1 MAPATAQGEQ
11 MEKVLFP
18 VLNQAA
24 VLLQIPAQAE
34 VSVVLA
40 DDQYIQELNR
50 QYRGQDCVTD
60 VLSFALNEGDE
71 PAVLNGP
78 EQTLLGDI
86 VISLP
91 AAARQ
96 AEEYGHSV
104 AREVAYLAVHGLL
117 HLLGYDHQTAA
128 AQAVMREREEEILRA
143 AALARD

>member
-1 MAPATAQGEQ
+1 MSPVTALGEQ
-11 MEKVLFP
+11 MEKMLPP

-24 VLLQIPAQAE
+24 DLLHIPTQTE

-40 DDQYIQELNR
+40 DDNYIKQLNW
-50 QYRGQDCVTD
+50 QYRGLDCATD

-78 EQTLLGDI
+78 AQTLLGDI

-91 AAARQ
+91 TAERQ
-96 AEEYGHSV
+96 AAEYGHAV
-104 AREVAYLAVHGLL
+104 EREVAYLAVHGLL

-128 AQAVMREREEEILRA
+128 EQAVMREREEEILRA
-143 AALARD
+143 VALARD